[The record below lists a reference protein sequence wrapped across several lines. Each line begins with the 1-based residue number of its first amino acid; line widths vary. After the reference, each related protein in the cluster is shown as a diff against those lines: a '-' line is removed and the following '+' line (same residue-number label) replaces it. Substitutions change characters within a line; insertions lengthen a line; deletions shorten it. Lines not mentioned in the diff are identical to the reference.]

1 MGSLLL
7 SSIMSRSCL
16 LLVVLV
22 TIIYI
27 GHSVQGNGNNDGSEV
42 NEDSSRVIAN
52 HADAKILRQDRSDRD
67 KKNEAKT
74 KGGKAKRRKDKKR
87 QTRKGGRKPN
97 KGRKKPKTSRK
108 SKNNRQLQKERKAR
122 KQKQQ
127 RKAKKQKQLRKL
139 RKSKRKNK
147 KEKGRKAKERKTKQS
162 TVTCPNTAVNTKCL
176 ENALMSLAYEKNQV
190 TNYIKQA
197 KRLDNH
203 QNISSN
209 KLTKKNEFES
219 AAKHMLWAIGGNLS
233 DPKCGQ
239 DTNDTKRRMQQ
250 QRDLTSSIA
259 NYNKLL
265 NCSETIKEACDL
277 DLKSDSYNHSDHSE
291 NMTLCRAYKKDFIN
305 VSKECQSAKD
315 QANATLQCDCWA
327 RAAKDV
333 IEIKKLKCETKEK
346 QKFITKH
353 KNDCNKAFGKCKRME
368 DDAIELI
375 HKCMHDH
382 SNEFIGQ
389 TAESL
394 HAAAEASGRAE
405 FQH

>member
-1 MGSLLL
+1 MG
-7 SSIMSRSCL
+7 
-16 LLVVLV
+16 
-22 TIIYI
+22 
-27 GHSVQGNGNNDGSEV
+27 SVQGNGNNDGSEE

-87 QTRKGGRKPN
+87 QTRKGRKPN

-122 KQKQQ
+122 
-127 RKAKKQKQLRKL
+127 KQKQLRKL

-209 KLTKKNEFES
+209 KLTKKDEFES

-239 DTNDTKRRMQQ
+239 ETNDTKRRAQQ
-250 QRDLTSSIA
+250 TRDLKSSIA
-259 NYNKLL
+259 NYNKLK
-265 NCSETIKEACDL
+265 NCSAAIKEACDMSL
-277 DLKSDSYNHSDHSE
+277 QSDSYNHSDHSQ
-291 NMTLCRAYKKDFIN
+291 NMTLCRTYKADFIN
-305 VSKECQSAKD
+305 ASKECQSAKD

-353 KNDCNKAFGKCKRME
+353 KNDCIKAFGKCKRME

-405 FQH
+405 FRRRLVELGISV

>member
-1 MGSLLL
+1 MR
-7 SSIMSRSCL
+7 RSCL
-16 LLVVLV
+16 LLVTLV
-22 TIIYI
+22 VIIYTWHGVEGKGI
-27 GHSVQGNGNNDGSEV
+27 NEGSEV
-42 NEDSSRVIAN
+42 NEVSSEEIAN
-52 HADAKILRQDRSDRD
+52 HADGNIYRHERSAREKKKQRK
-67 KKNEAKT
+67 KKNGKGKRKKDKRSKT
-74 KGGKAKRRKDKKR
+74 RKGKKTNEGRKKTKAKR
-87 QTRKGGRKPN
+87 
-97 KGRKKPKTSRK
+97 K
-108 SKNNRQLQKERKAR
+108 SKKNKQLGALN
-122 KQKQQ
+122 
-127 RKAKKQKQLRKL
+127 KAKKQKQLRKV

-147 KEKGRKAKERKTKQS
+147 KRKTKGRKTKQS
-162 TVTCPNTAVNTKCL
+162 TVSCPSTAVNTKCL
-176 ENALMSLAYEKNQV
+176 ENALLSLAYEKNQV

-239 DTNDTKRRMQQ
+239 DTNDTNRKMRQ
-250 QRDLTSSIA
+250 QRDLASSIA
-259 NYNKLL
+259 NYNKLI
-265 NCSETIKEACDL
+265 NCSETIREACDL

-291 NMTLCRAYKKDFIN
+291 NMTLCRAYKQDFIN

-353 KNDCNKAFGKCKRME
+353 KNNCIKAFGKCKGME

-394 HAAAEASGRAE
+394 HAAAETAGRAE
-405 FQH
+405 FQRRMVELGINV

>member
-1 MGSLLL
+1 MGKFKK
-7 SSIMSRSCL
+7 
-16 LLVVLV
+16 
-22 TIIYI
+22 T
-27 GHSVQGNGNNDGSEV
+27 
-42 NEDSSRVIAN
+42 
-52 HADAKILRQDRSDRD
+52 
-67 KKNEAKT
+67 KKNT
-74 KGGKAKRRKDKKR
+74 K
-87 QTRKGGRKPN
+87 
-97 KGRKKPKTSRK
+97 
-108 SKNNRQLQKERKAR
+108 
-122 KQKQQ
+122 
-127 RKAKKQKQLRKL
+127 KAKKSKLTKKKKKKQQD
-139 RKSKRKNK
+139 KRKI
-147 KEKGRKAKERKTKQS
+147 KTVKDA
-162 TVTCPNTAVNTKCL
+162 TCRGPRVVTDECL
-176 ENALMSLAYEKNQV
+176 INAMESLKYEKNQV
-190 TNYIKQA
+190 TNYLKQS

-239 DTNDTKRRMQQ
+239 DTNDTKRRAQQ

-259 NYNKLL
+259 NYNKLI
-265 NCSETIKEACDL
+265 NCSETIREACDL
-277 DLKSDSYNHSDHSE
+277 DLRSDSYNHSDHSE
-291 NMTLCRAYKKDFIN
+291 NMTLCRAYKADFIK

-333 IEIKKLKCETKEK
+333 TEIKKLKCETKEK

-353 KNDCNKAFGKCKRME
+353 KNKCIKAFGSCKRME

-389 TAESL
+389 TAEGL
-394 HAAAEASGRAE
+394 HAAAEAAGRAE
-405 FQH
+405 FQRRLAELGISS

>member
-1 MGSLLL
+1 MG
-7 SSIMSRSCL
+7 
-16 LLVVLV
+16 V

-27 GHSVQGNGNNDGSEV
+27 GHSVQGSGNNDGSEV
-42 NEDSSRVIAN
+42 NEDSSRVMAN

-67 KKNEAKT
+67 KKNEAK
-74 KGGKAKRRKDKKR
+74 RRKDKKR
-87 QTRKGGRKPN
+87 QTRKGVFFLNPGRKPN

-127 RKAKKQKQLRKL
+127 RKAKKQKHLRKL

-147 KEKGRKAKERKTKQS
+147 KEKGRKARDRKTKQS
-162 TVTCPNTAVNTKCL
+162 TVTCPNSAVNTKCL

-333 IEIKKLKCETKEK
+333 IEIKKL
-346 QKFITKH
+346 
-353 KNDCNKAFGKCKRME
+353 
-368 DDAIELI
+368 
-375 HKCMHDH
+375 
-382 SNEFIGQ
+382 
-389 TAESL
+389 
-394 HAAAEASGRAE
+394 
-405 FQH
+405 

>member
-27 GHSVQGNGNNDGSEV
+27 GHSVEGNGNNDGSEV

-52 HADAKILRQDRSDRD
+52 HADAEILRRERSDRD
-67 KKNEAKT
+67 KKKEAKT

-87 QTRKGGRKPN
+87 QTRKGRKQN

-108 SKNNRQLQKERKAR
+108 SKNNRPLEKERKAR
-122 KQKQQ
+122 KQKH
-127 RKAKKQKQLRKL
+127 LRKL

-147 KEKGRKAKERKTKQS
+147 KEKGRKARDRKTKQS
-162 TVTCPNTAVNTKCL
+162 TVTCPNSAVNTKCL

-265 NCSETIKEACDL
+265 NCSETIREACDL

-353 KNDCNKAFGKCKRME
+353 KNDCIKAFGKCKRME

-382 SNEFIGQ
+382 SNEFIGH

-405 FQH
+405 FQRRLVELGISV

>member
-1 MGSLLL
+1 
-7 SSIMSRSCL
+7 MSRSCL
-16 LLVVLV
+16 FLAVLV
-22 TIIYI
+22 IIIYTW
-27 GHSVQGNGNNDGSEV
+27 HSVEGNANNDRSEV
-42 NEDSSRVIAN
+42 KEDSSRVLAN
-52 HADAKILRQDRSDRD
+52 HAEGKILRQERSDRD
-67 KKNEAKT
+67 KKKEGKKN
-74 KGGKAKRRKDKKR
+74 GGKVKRRENKR
-87 QTRKGGRKPN
+87 KETRKGKKTN
-97 KGRKKPKTSRK
+97 KGRKKPKTARK
-108 SKNNRQLQKERKAR
+108 SKKNRQSKKVRKTR
-122 KQKQQ
+122 KQKQLE
-127 RKAKKQKQLRKL
+127 KSKKQKQLRKL

-147 KEKGRKAKERKTKQS
+147 KEKGRKAKGRKTKQS
-162 TVTCPNTAVNTKCL
+162 TVSCPNTAVNTKCL

-353 KNDCNKAFGKCKRME
+353 KNDCIKAFGSCKRME

-394 HAAAEASGRAE
+394 HAAAETAGRAE
-405 FQH
+405 FQRRLVELGISV

>member
-1 MGSLLL
+1 MG
-7 SSIMSRSCL
+7 
-16 LLVVLV
+16 
-22 TIIYI
+22 
-27 GHSVQGNGNNDGSEV
+27 
-42 NEDSSRVIAN
+42 
-52 HADAKILRQDRSDRD
+52 
-67 KKNEAKT
+67 
-74 KGGKAKRRKDKKR
+74 
-87 QTRKGGRKPN
+87 
-97 KGRKKPKTSRK
+97 
-108 SKNNRQLQKERKAR
+108 
-122 KQKQQ
+122 

-147 KEKGRKAKERKTKQS
+147 KEKGRKARDRKTKQS
-162 TVTCPNTAVNTKCL
+162 TVTCPNSAVNTKCL

-219 AAKHMLWAIGGNLS
+219 AAKHMLWAIGGNLR

-291 NMTLCRAYKKDFIN
+291 NMTLCKKYKEDFIN
-305 VSKECQSAKD
+305 VSKECQSTKD

-333 IEIKKLKCETKEK
+333 TEIKKLKCETKSK
-346 QKFITKH
+346 QNFVTKH
-353 KNDCNKAFGKCKRME
+353 KNDCIKAFGECKRME
-368 DDAIELI
+368 DDAINLI

-382 SNEFIGQ
+382 SNQFIGQ
-389 TAESL
+389 TREGL
-394 HAAAEASGRAE
+394 QAAAESAGRAAYLHRLAE
-405 FQH
+405 FGISV

>member
-1 MGSLLL
+1 MGISLLL
-7 SSIMSRSCL
+7 SVTMIRSCFL
-16 LLVVLV
+16 LFFL
-22 TIIYI
+22 TITIYTWQ
-27 GHSVQGNGNNDGSEV
+27 SVEGRSNDEASEMIENTL
-42 NEDSSRVIAN
+42 NEIAN
-52 HADAKILRQDRSDRD
+52 PVDKDILRYNRSAQKR
-67 KKNEAKT
+67 KT
-74 KGGKAKRRKDKKR
+74 QGKKKR
-87 QTRKGGRKPN
+87 KN
-97 KGRKKPKTSRK
+97 KGRKNNKGKKTSEGRKKTKGAKKKTQLRTAKK
-108 SKNNRQLQKERKAR
+108 SKKT
-122 KQKQQ
+122 
-127 RKAKKQKQLRKL
+127 KQLRKV
-139 RKSKRKNK
+139 RKYKRKNK
-147 KEKGRKAKERKTKQS
+147 KTKQRKGKTIQRGTKQS
-162 TVTCPNTAVNTKCL
+162 SVSCPSTAVNTNCL
-176 ENALMSLAYEKNQV
+176 ENAMMSLAYEKNQV

-239 DTNDTKRRMQQ
+239 DTNDTKRRAQQ

-259 NYNKLL
+259 NYNKLI
-265 NCSETIKEACDL
+265 NCSETIREACDL
-277 DLKSDSYNHSDHSE
+277 DLQSDTYNHSDHSE
-291 NMTLCRAYKKDFIN
+291 NMTLCRAYKADFIK

-333 IEIKKLKCETKEK
+333 TEIKKLKCETKEK

-353 KNDCNKAFGKCKRME
+353 KNKCIKAFGSCKRME

-389 TAESL
+389 TAEGL
-394 HAAAEASGRAE
+394 HAAAEAAGRAE
-405 FQH
+405 FQRRLAELGISS